1 MTNDLFYRHASR
13 ATAFDATDLS
23 VAISF
28 AYDDVASAAARSF
41 TRKEA

>member
-1 MTNDLFYRHASR
+1 MTNDLLYRHASR
-13 ATAFDATDLS
+13 VTAFHATDLS

-28 AYDDVASAAARSF
+28 AYDDVASAATRSS